1 MDDNAII
8 ELYNRRSER
17 ALTESN
23 AKYGSYCRTVAM
35 NILDNTED
43 SEECVNDTWLRAW
56 NSIPPKCPRIL
67 RMFFAKITRNLALD
81 RLKFMRRDKRCP
93 AEAALI
99 LDELSEC
106 IPAGSGVETELDS
119 KELGA
124 AINIFLMQ
132 LSQRDRNFMLRR
144 YFFAETISSIAK
156 RYSVS
161 ENVVSVSLS
170 RSRKKLEAFLLKEG
184 WEI

>member
-1 MDDNAII
+1 MNDNAII
-8 ELYNRRSER
+8 ELYNSRSES

-106 IPAGSGVETELDS
+106 IPAGTGVETELDVNTS
-119 KELGA
+119 ELSSYGGCVDFKVSA
-124 AINIFLMQ
+124 DMYDRLYELAIGL
-132 LSQRDRNFMLRR
+132 D
-144 YFFAETISSIAK
+144 ET
-156 RYSVS
+156 R
-161 ENVVSVSLS
+161 
-170 RSRKKLEAFLLKEG
+170 
-184 WEI
+184 